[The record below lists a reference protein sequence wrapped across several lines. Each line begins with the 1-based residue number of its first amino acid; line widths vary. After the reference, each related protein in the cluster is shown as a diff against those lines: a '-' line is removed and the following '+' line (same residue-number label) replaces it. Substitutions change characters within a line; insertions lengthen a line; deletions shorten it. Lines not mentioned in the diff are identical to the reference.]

1 MLFII
6 LHKNRRIVEKSNL
19 GKKITELRKAKGL
32 TQQELAEQCRI
43 NTRTLQRI
51 ENGNVTPRAY
61 TVRSIFSALG
71 CDFLEKDTPLMML
84 HFERVCNYLKDL
96 FNLKINTMKK
106 VSILSVFTLA
116 IGFGLFLLCFDS
128 KAQKIGKESYLPSR
142 GIVYQIPRNSGD
154 IFISN
159 TKDTVLHRF
168 GKYHIQEYNGKVF
181 LDGEFIEFVEEG
193 DTVILNRGTLFN
205 NAKLEFR
212 RMKYQTILAQ
222 NGITFLSPK
231 HLPFTLSIK
240 IGNNGEA
247 HWKSKN
253 NDFFVKDNKIILN
266 EDNQLFLNGVYQ
278 GNVISNDTIIIKSR
292 GTLTI
297 KNASKI

>member
-1 MLFII
+1 M
-6 LHKNRRIVEKSNL
+6 EKSSL
-19 GKKITELRKAKGL
+19 GKRISELRKAKGL
-32 TQQELAEQCRI
+32 TQQELAEQCKI
-43 NTRTLQRI
+43 NARTLQRI
-51 ENGNVTPRAY
+51 ENGNVTPRPY
-61 TVRSIFSALG
+61 TVRSIFAALD
-71 CDFLEKDTPLMML
+71 CDFLGKDTPFMML

-96 FNLKINTMKK
+96 FNLKINTMRK

-116 IGFGLFLLCFDS
+116 VGFGLFVLCFES

-142 GIVYQIPRNSGD
+142 GIVYQIPSNLGD

-159 TKDTVLHRF
+159 TKDTALYRF
-168 GKYHIQEYNGKVF
+168 GKYHIQEYKGKIF
-181 LDGEFIEFVEEG
+181 LDGEFIDFVEEG
-193 DTVILNRGTLFN
+193 DTVILNKGTLFN

-212 RMKYQTILAQ
+212 KLKYQTILSQ

-231 HLPFTLSIK
+231 HLPFTLSIR

-247 HWKSKN
+247 RWKSEN
-253 NDFFVKDNKIILN
+253 SDFFVKDNKIILN
-266 EDNQLFLNGVYQ
+266 EDNQLLLNGVYQ
-278 GNVISNDTIIIKSR
+278 GNVISNDTIIIKPR